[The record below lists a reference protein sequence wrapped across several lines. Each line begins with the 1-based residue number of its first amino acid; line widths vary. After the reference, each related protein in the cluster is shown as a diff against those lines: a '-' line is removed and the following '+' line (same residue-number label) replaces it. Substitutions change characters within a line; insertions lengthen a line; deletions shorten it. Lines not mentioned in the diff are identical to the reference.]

1 MILCLF
7 AYSSYA
13 PWICRKYLNSSLYIL
28 RNRQFGLW
36 LCTAGR
42 QMPDSISPASILSA
56 FHMYCSLTFW

>member
-13 PWICRKYLNSSLYIL
+13 PWICRKYLNSSLYIP

-42 QMPDSISPASILSA
+42 QMPDSISPARILST
-56 FHMYCSLTFW
+56 FRVYCH